1 MKKIIIAIVAVA
13 LVAACATGAYFAFFN
28 NKTASPDIE
37 VVPEDF
43 VEGIGYIEAV
53 IKNPERYKTIIG
65 PEYGMDDATV
75 AKFFEAPEEWFAY
88 EKMIKITNIGE
99 NDFTVY
105 GYEITDNGKK
115 GVYISTSL
123 GGELGLPVG
132 GTSTVSFSI
141 LANGDMS
148 LEEVKEI
155 VSKMDINVVYTKS
168 PVEYDDG
175 TVSVEETKLA
185 PANFYEAN

>member
-1 MKKIIIAIVAVA
+1 
-13 LVAACATGAYFAFFN
+13 
-28 NKTASPDIE
+28 
-37 VVPEDF
+37 
-43 VEGIGYIEAV
+43 
-53 IKNPERYKTIIG
+53 
-65 PEYGMDDATV
+65 
-75 AKFFEAPEEWFAY
+75 
-88 EKMIKITNIGE
+88 MIKITNIGE

-155 VSKMDINVVYTKS
+155 VSKMDVNVVYTKS